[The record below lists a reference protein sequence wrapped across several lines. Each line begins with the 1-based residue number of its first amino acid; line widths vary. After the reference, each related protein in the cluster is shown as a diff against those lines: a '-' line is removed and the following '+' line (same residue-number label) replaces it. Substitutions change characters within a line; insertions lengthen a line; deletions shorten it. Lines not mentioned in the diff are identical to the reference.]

1 MSRNGLRSATS
12 TQPGPKRASTVSMGT
27 AWRRRACSPP
37 LPNSSRPTARRRRRV
52 SPRVLPGASAT
63 ANSPSPWRGNR
74 PSAARWLGLG
84 AERAPRLAARLALR
98 PLATDSVLLIDWRRS
113 SFGRRRMLLR
123 IGLRLLLLALAAGGS
138 VVAPTNL
145 RGEAA
150 KPPDAS
156 APAPV
161 EPSQGSA
168 DKGKGHLAPA
178 SFVPEIITD
187 LSRLPAPVARTR
199 ERLLAAA
206 RSGDL
211 QQLAALMN
219 DSMPIFSFTDDK
231 DPVAFW
237 KTNYPVSDGIEV
249 LSILT
254 MILEAGYVRVDE
266 GTPQEMYVW
275 PYFVRMSLSALTP
288 QQKVELF
295 RIVTGAD
302 YKDMMKL
309 GVYAFYRL

>member
-1 MSRNGLRSATS
+1 
-12 TQPGPKRASTVSMGT
+12 
-27 AWRRRACSPP
+27 
-37 LPNSSRPTARRRRRV
+37 
-52 SPRVLPGASAT
+52 
-63 ANSPSPWRGNR
+63 
-74 PSAARWLGLG
+74 
-84 AERAPRLAARLALR
+84 
-98 PLATDSVLLIDWRRS
+98 
-113 SFGRRRMLLR
+113 MLLR
-123 IGLRLLLLALAAGGS
+123 IGLRLLLPALVASAS
-138 VVAPTNL
+138 VGAPTNL
-145 RGEAA
+145 RSETV
-150 KPPDAS
+150 KPPDA
-156 APAPV
+156 ATPAPD
-161 EPSQGSA
+161 EPAQRSA

-178 SFVPEIITD
+178 SAVAEIITD

-219 DSMPIFSFTDDK
+219 DSSPIFSFTDDK

-237 KTNYPVSDGIEV
+237 KANYPDSDGIEV

-309 GVYAFYRL
+309 GVYAFYRLGIGPDGTWHFFVTGD